1 MDKLV
6 RVKFES
12 RSLDA
17 GFALALHSG
26 SVIFT
31 KTRDEFIIP
40 EESVCILR
48 NNKIAFTTDV
58 TG

>member
-6 RVKFES
+6 RVKFEPC
-12 RSLDA
+12 SLDA
-17 GFALALHSG
+17 GFDLALHSG
-26 SVIFT
+26 SVMFT
-31 KTRDEFIIP
+31 ETRDEFIIP
-40 EESVCILR
+40 EESVCVLR